1 MLKRPKQAVKWI
13 NIICLSVYFDLV
25 FNDIV
30 TLIIYLIKDEI
41 PI

>member
-13 NIICLSVYFDLV
+13 NTICLSVYFDLV